1 MMKQPLTRIS
11 FGLLFLV
18 ILTCIAN
25 LSHSATPTPGKQ
37 VAQTIKLPTNID
49 VLLHPTKEE
58 LDAETKRLNALPRE
72 QRDAEIKERQRL
84 QFEEMRNPKPLSET
98 ETQTLGYWL
107 FLPNDYTAGT
117 EKTYPLLLFL
127 HGLGESGSDINKVK
141 VHGPPKLLDNP
152 TLANDWQFI
161 TVSPQCPENVRWSPF
176 QLKLLL
182 DELEKQY
189 AIDKNR
195 IYVTGLSLG
204 GYGTWGLLYQFPER
218 FAAGVPICG
227 GFDHS
232 AAERFVDIPLWVFHG
247 GKDPS
252 VSMSTNMV
260 KAIQTAGGKR
270 VELTI
275 YPDLGHDVWTITY
288 DNPELYQ
295 WLSKQSLGNR
305 ANGAKNASLAGE

>member
-1 MMKQPLTRIS
+1 MRIATRI
-11 FGLLFLV
+11 FLFV
-18 ILTCIAN
+18 AILTFTVN
-25 LSHSATPTPGKQ
+25 SFSAAPVPGKQ
-37 VAQTIKLPTNID
+37 VAQTIELPANTSF
-49 VLLHPTKEE
+49 LLTKEE
-58 LDAETKRLNALPRE
+58 IAADTAQLNAMPPA
-72 QRDAEIKERQRL
+72 QRSAEIKERQRR

-107 FLPNDYTAGT
+107 FLPNNYET
-117 EKTYPLLLFL
+117 ETGKTYPLLLFL
-127 HGLGESGSDINKVK
+127 HGLGESGNDIDKVK
-141 VHGPPKLLDNP
+141 THGPPKLLEDS
-152 TLANDWQFI
+152 TRAKDWQFI
-161 TVSPQCPENVRWSPF
+161 TVSPQCPDKVRCWSPF
-176 QLKLLL
+176 QLGLLL

-189 AIDKNR
+189 AIDKSR
-195 IYVTGLSLG
+195 IYVTGMSLG

-227 GFDHS
+227 GFDPA
-232 AAERFVDIPLWVFHG
+232 AAERFVALPLWVFHG
-247 GKDPS
+247 GKDIS

-305 ANGAKNASLAGE
+305 AKNDEPLADSEP

>member
-1 MMKQPLTRIS
+1 MTKQTRIA
-11 FGLLFLV
+11 FGLFFFV
-18 ILTCIAN
+18 VMTCTAD
-25 LSHSATPTPGKQ
+25 LSYSAVPIPGKQ
-37 VAQTIKLPTNID
+37 VAQTIELPANTSF
-49 VLLHPTKEE
+49 LPTKEE
-58 LDAETKRLNALPRE
+58 IEADTARLNALPSA
-72 QRDAEIKERQRL
+72 QRNDEIKDRQRR

-98 ETQTLGYWL
+98 EMQTLGYWL
-107 FLPNDYTAGT
+107 FLPNDYETGTTKPEAG
-117 EKTYPLLLFL
+117 KTYPLLLFL
-127 HGLGESGSDINKVK
+127 HGIGESGSDIDKVK
-141 VHGPPKLLDNP
+141 AHGPPKLLDDS
-152 TLANDWQFI
+152 TRAKDWQFI
-161 TVSPQCPENVRWSPF
+161 TVSPQCPDKVRWSPF
-176 QLKLLL
+176 QLGLLL

-227 GFDHS
+227 GFDPA
-232 AAERFVDIPLWVFHG
+232 AAERFIDIPLWVFHG

-260 KAIQTAGGKR
+260 KAIQTAGGER

-295 WLSKQSLGNR
+295 WLLKQSRNR
-305 ANGAKNASLAGE
+305 